1 MKEVEIKTSKDGLQ
15 SMYIQKCDRYSKE
28 KYNPFKYVRNICKKL
43 DK

>member
-15 SMYIQKCDRYSKE
+15 LMYIHKCDKFSKE
-28 KYNPFKYVRNICKKL
+28 KYNPFKYVKRIRKKL